1 MWTES
6 LKQLKTA
13 FLLLIF
19 FTIITGI
26 IYPALVTAV
35 AQLLFPWQANGSL
48 ITQNKTIIGSQL
60 IGQSFT
66 DSKYFWGR
74 PSATSPYPY
83 NASSSA
89 GSNLGPSNPT
99 LIAEI
104 KQRIEVLHKAD
115 PENKQLIP
123 VDLVTT
129 SGSGLDPDISP
140 LAAYYQIHRVAK
152 ARGLS
157 DEVIKKLIDNH
168 IIGRVLGILGEP
180 RVNVLQLNL
189 ALDQISIQNKSS
201 LGATK

>member
-1 MWTES
+1 MLTES

-19 FTIITGI
+19 FTIFTGF

-48 ITQNKTIIGSQL
+48 ITQNNTIIGSKL

-66 DSKYFWGR
+66 DLKYFWGR

-83 NASSSA
+83 NALSSA
-89 GSNLGPSNPT
+89 GSNLGPSNPI

-157 DEVIKKLIDNH
+157 DEVVKKLIDNH
-168 IIGRVLGILGEP
+168 ITGRVFGILGEP
-180 RVNVLQLNL
+180 RVNVLQLNI
-189 ALDQISIQNKSS
+189 ALDQISNQNKRS
-201 LGATK
+201 LGVTK